1 MDYSDRQVIV
11 TGGTGAFGSAV
22 VGALVEAG
30 ATCYVSWRHENEAQR
45 DCRGQLRST
54 AAFGLPSRGPHYREG
69 KEARAWLMFLG
80 GSALEGPR
88 YIWWNFV
95 SSRRESI
102 EQAKEDWKS
111 GRFAPVPDETEFIPL
126 PES

>member
-1 MDYSDRQVIV
+1 MFSEWFYAEVVLD
-11 TGGTGAFGSAV
+11 FGRSAPLDPDHEER
-22 VGALVEAG
+22 AIYLVEGEVEIAG
-30 ATCYVSWRHENEAQR
+30 DSFEAPR
-45 DCRGQLRST
+45 LLIFRPGDRISVR
-54 AAFGLPSRGPHYREG
+54 AMRR
-69 KEARAWLMFLG
+69 ARLMFLG

-88 YIWWNFV
+88 HIWWNFV
-95 SSRRESI
+95 SSRRERI